1 MEITGKVI
9 HAMQTRSGVSQRT
22 GNQWA
27 SRDYVLEIPN
37 GQYKPRNMVFTIF
50 GEDKIKQFALRKDEE
65 VTVHF
70 DFDANEVNGRW
81 FNNIK
86 AYNITRPNQQQVA
99 QQYAAPSSPPPPPQP
114 QQSPEQ
120 ANGDDDLPF

>member
-1 MEITGKVI
+1 
-9 HAMQTRSGVSQRT
+9 MQTRSGVSQRT

-114 QQSPEQ
+114 QQNPEQ
-120 ANGDDDLPF
+120 ANGNDDLPF